1 MILLSGISHKKGIGL
16 YFNPS
21 KRFTKCVFAGDT
33 TPFCLSPRLRFVDF
47 LVKMWRLK
55 AFWKVISPV
64 PVNLNLFFAL
74 EFVFTFGIK

>member
-1 MILLSGISHKKGIGL
+1 MQRY
-16 YFNPS
+16 YFNPNN
-21 KRFTKCVFAGDT
+21 RFTKCVLAGDT
-33 TPFCLSPRLRFVDF
+33 IPFLRRLRLRFVDF

-64 PVNLNLFFAL
+64 PVSLNLFFAL

>member
-1 MILLSGISHKKGIGL
+1 MQSY
-16 YFNPS
+16 YFSPNN
-21 KRFTKCVFAGDT
+21 RFTKCVFAGDT
-33 TPFCLSPRLRFVDF
+33 MPFLRRLRLRFVDF

-64 PVNLNLFFAL
+64 PVSLNLFFAL